1 LKIYVEDPVNDERDN
16 LIQIYTTGM
25 ASRLK
30 KTTQGNPLHLR
41 RRQERDVLGQPTGPR
56 RNDRRLVLAIS
67 EDPNGPTDLIPH
79 PSEIGLMVFD
89 NDGGYPQR
97 YPGAIPIQLPSEHV
111 MYVGGTQ
118 EGTYIKKDKDFTW
131 TRRQLKRAFL
141 AARAVGQA
149 I

>member
-1 LKIYVEDPVNDERDN
+1 MFSDNQLDREEMIEDWYE
-16 LIQIYTTGM
+16 I
-25 ASRLK
+25 
-30 KTTQGNPLHLR
+30 
-41 RRQERDVLGQPTGPR
+41 
-56 RNDRRLVLAIS
+56 LAIS
-67 EDPNGPTDLIPH
+67 EDPNGPTDPIPH
-79 PSEIGLMVFD
+79 PSEIGLLVFD
-89 NDGGYPQR
+89 NDGGYPQS